1 VGTKGAQKPPSKI
14 QSGCLQRS
22 LKAQALEAS
31 FWKYTQMG
39 ILLGKGST
47 VFTKKRPMKMLSLP
61 SPPPPKKNRFMNH
74 WTNRSLRSFIHWFCP
89 NQSFQDLRK
98 PHALLTPRTVLHCRE

>member
-39 ILLGKGST
+39 ISSGKRIHS
-47 VFTKKRPMKMLSLP
+47 FHQKKTYENALSAL
-61 SPPPPKKNRFMNH
+61 SPTPKKKQVYEP
-74 WTNRSLRSFIHWFCP
+74 L
-89 NQSFQDLRK
+89 D
-98 PHALLTPRTVLHCRE
+98 